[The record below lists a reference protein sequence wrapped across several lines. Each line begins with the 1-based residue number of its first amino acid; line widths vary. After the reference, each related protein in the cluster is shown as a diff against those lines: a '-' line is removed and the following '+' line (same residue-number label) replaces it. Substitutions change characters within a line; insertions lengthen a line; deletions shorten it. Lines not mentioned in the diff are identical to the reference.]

1 MIQGLSHITFLVKDL
16 PRAAGLFKALFGAQ
30 AVYSSGE
37 KQFSLSKEMFFL
49 IGGLWICLMEGEP
62 LGRHTYD
69 HVAFRVPEE
78 ELDAY
83 GETVRALGL
92 EIKPAR
98 PRIAGEGRSLYFYD
112 FDGHLFELHTGAL
125 EARLQAYKE
134 AESPLL

>member
-16 PRAAGLFKALFGAQ
+16 RCTAALFKALFGAEE
-30 AVYSSGE
+30 VYSSGE
-37 KQFSLSKEMFFL
+37 KQFSLSKEIFFL
-49 IGGLWICLMEGEP
+49 IGGLWVCLMEGEP
-62 LGRHTYD
+62 LGRHAYD

-83 GETVRALGL
+83 AEKVRALGL
-92 EIKPAR
+92 KVKPGR
-98 PRIAGEGRSLYFYD
+98 PRIAGEGRSVYFYD
-112 FDGHLFELHTGAL
+112 FDGHLFELHAGAL